1 MNKFQKPFI
10 SCPGIL
16 LPKPGNP
23 LGYCTNDG
31 MWAAIPCGKKFMII
45 HNGNQ
50 IKVLKTYRQSVDFIK
65 NQLKTAKKRQTK

>member
-10 SCPGIL
+10 SSPGIL

>member
-50 IKVLKTYRQSVDFIK
+50 IKVLKTYKQSVDFIK
-65 NQLKTAKKRQTK
+65 NQLKTAKKRQIK

>member
-10 SCPGIL
+10 SRPGIL
-16 LPKPGNP
+16 DPRPKDP
-23 LGYCTNDG
+23 LGYVTNDG

>member
-1 MNKFQKPFI
+1 MGFLKPFI
-10 SCPGIL
+10 SRPGIL
-16 LPKPGNP
+16 DPRPKDP
-23 LGYCTNDG
+23 LGYVTNDG